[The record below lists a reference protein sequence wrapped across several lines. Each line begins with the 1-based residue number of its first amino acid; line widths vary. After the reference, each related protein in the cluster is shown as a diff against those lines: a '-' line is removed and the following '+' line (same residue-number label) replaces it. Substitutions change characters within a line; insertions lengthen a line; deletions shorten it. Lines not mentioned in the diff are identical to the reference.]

1 MRRRGHHEKTARR
14 IESWRKICPA
24 LAVRSTFIVGFHGE
38 TEQDFTALL
47 DFLIEA
53 KLARVGCFKYEDV
66 DGAPANALPYQVSE
80 EVKGERWFCIEPEA
94 MEAGWRRALR

>member
-1 MRRRGHHEKTARR
+1 MARP
-14 IESWRKICPA
+14 S
-24 LAVRSTFIVGFHGE
+24 V
-38 TEQDFTALL
+38 DFTTLL

-80 EVKGERWFCIEPEA
+80 EVKGERWFCTEPEA
-94 MEAGWRRALR
+94 MNQSRWDRSKSPSPVI